1 MELLNKLSPPGM
13 GNKDP
18 NHQHKALLS
27 ANKPDVVRCFM
38 ECEKQIP
45 YGLLRRALERLSKNY
60 DSFLHIKNSFI
71 ANYALICCV
80 TYILGIGDRHLENF
94 LIHMGSASV
103 VPIDFGFSFGASFEL
118 GVPELMPFRLTK
130 SFQELMDPIGEE
142 GVFKKSMISSFEAF
156 S

>member
-1 MELLNKLSPPGM
+1 
-13 GNKDP
+13 
-18 NHQHKALLS
+18 
-27 ANKPDVVRCFM
+27 
-38 ECEKQIP
+38 
-45 YGLLRRALERLSKNY
+45 
-60 DSFLHIKNSFI
+60 
-71 ANYALICCV
+71 
-80 TYILGIGDRHLENF
+80 LENF